1 MLILMVVLF
10 GNTSSRKLEMS
21 EKQQELLT
29 CMVQLVNVEG
39 LVAQLDYMIAIKT
52 ELLLGSVQIV
62 DIYGREHE
70 FIR

>member
-62 DIYGREHE
+62 NMYGRGSNYE
-70 FIR
+70 

>member
-1 MLILMVVLF
+1 MVVLF

-29 CMVQLVNVEG
+29 CMVQLVRKVSG
-39 LVAQLDYMIAIKT
+39 VVQLDYMIAIKT

-62 DIYGREHE
+62 NMYGRGSNYE
-70 FIR
+70 